1 MSAAE
6 VFAEKR
12 RGEVIRSCTY
22 AQVTHFT
29 SGDKY
34 VTVHYDNGREML
46 TVEPLKSLLARFPDL
61 VQIHRRTLVKVE
73 AVDFTVW
80 CKRAREFMVVMKNGT
95 RLRTSRDGGERIRA
109 LLRCTKEV
117 KV

>member
-1 MSAAE
+1 MNAGE
-6 VFAEKR
+6 VFEEKR
-12 RGEVIRSCTY
+12 KGEVIRSCTY

-34 VTVHYDNGREML
+34 TTVHYDSGREML

-61 VQIHRRTLVKVE
+61 VQIHRRTLAKVE

-80 CKRAREFMVVMKNGT
+80 CKRAREFIAVMKNGT
-95 RLRTSRDGGERIRA
+95 RLRTSTAGGQRIRA
-109 LLRCTKEV
+109 LLRSIKEV